1 MTDTA
6 SVLST
11 PRLTVSKQAVEGFLS
26 SVTQKAQAMKYRLAQ
41 KVDSVPVLKKAAGK
55 IKAFDENMTKKY
67 GKPYKRARNIILG
80 VGMAYAAA
88 KVGAV
93 GLTALCAVNA
103 ARTLAPMLSKA
114 EKERQEGTSS
124 GVLDYMARHKAEA
137 ALSLGGSAVAATAA
151 VAGISGSEI
160 ITGISRAAGA
170 GLAASAELSSI
181 AVTTSEAVR
190 GKASWKDVVGDVVAA
205 GMTAAAYYFGS
216 KERSDSST
224 PSNAEMSGTPSPDP
238 ATVPEAPAPDVR
250 TDPVPDV
257 PAHTPSPDPQPTAI
271 PVDRTDVPL
280 TPSPDPQPTDIPV
293 DRTDVP
299 LTPSPD
305 PQPTDIPVDRTDV
318 PEPAIVPDPA
328 VPAPDPDMDP
338 KNYEGHS
345 DVFVEKTYIQ
355 GDRTQSMSVSS
366 DIDGTSGNRFYQE
379 TSGLDGGKYVSSSQ
393 DGIDSSRYI
402 TPDGKEINVTEHAQT
417 AYKNVDRN
425 HDGIISDREA
435 ARAEKSLHSILTK
448 EYGKETA
455 STIMEARTHV
465 DSTVQVAS
473 EQFKKTAEPDAL
485 QAAARILN
493 GNGR

>member
-55 IKAFDENMTKKY
+55 IKAFDEDMTKKY

-257 PAHTPSPDPQPTAI
+257 PAHTPSPDPQPT
-271 PVDRTDVPL
+271 
-280 TPSPDPQPTDIPV
+280 DIPV

-455 STIMEARTHV
+455 STIIEARTHV

>member
-1 MTDTA
+1 
-6 SVLST
+6 
-11 PRLTVSKQAVEGFLS
+11 
-26 SVTQKAQAMKYRLAQ
+26 MKYRLAQ

-299 LTPSPD
+299 
-305 PQPTDIPVDRTDV
+305 
-318 PEPAIVPDPA
+318 EPAIVPDPA

>member
-6 SVLST
+6 STLSA
-11 PRLTVSKQAVEGFLS
+11 PRIPVSKQAVEGFLS
-26 SVTQKAQAMKYRLAQ
+26 SVTQKAQAMKYRMAQ
-41 KVDSVPVLKKAAGK
+41 KVDSVPALKKAAEK
-55 IKAFDENMTKKY
+55 IKTFDRNMTRKY
-67 GKPYKRARNIILG
+67 GKPYKRARNLLLG

-103 ARTLAPMLSKA
+103 ARTLAPLLSKA
-114 EKERQEGTSS
+114 EKERQSGKSS
-124 GVLDYMARHKAEA
+124 GVLDYMSRHKAEA
-137 ALSLGGSAVAATAA
+137 VFSLGGAAVAATAA

-160 ITGISRAAGA
+160 ITGASRAAGA

-181 AVTTSEAVR
+181 AVTTSEAVK
-190 GKASWKDVVGDVVAA
+190 GKASWKDVMADVVAA
-205 GMTAAAYYFGS
+205 GMTAASYYFGS
-216 KERSDSST
+216 KERSDSANS
-224 PSNAEMSGTPSPDP
+224 SNAEMSDTPSAAPENVP
-238 ATVPEAPAPDVR
+238 ASPAPAPADIPEAAAPETPVPPVTPEPAAPVIPTEPAAPVIPTEPIQDVPAPAPD
-250 TDPVPDV
+250 
-257 PAHTPSPDPQPTAI
+257 PSP
-271 PVDRTDVPL
+271 
-280 TPSPDPQPTDIPV
+280 S
-293 DRTDVP
+293 
-299 LTPSPD
+299 
-305 PQPTDIPVDRTDV
+305 DIPVDRTDV
-318 PEPAIVPDPA
+318 PEPA

-338 KNYEGHS
+338 KNYEGNS
-345 DVFVEKTYIQ
+345 DVYVEKTYIQ

-366 DIDGTSGNRFYQE
+366 EIDGTAGNRFYQE
-379 TSGLDGGKYVSSSQ
+379 TTGLDGGKYVSSSQ

-402 TPDGKEINVTEHAQT
+402 TPDGKEINLSAHEQT
-417 AYKNVDRN
+417 AYQNVDRN

-473 EQFKKTAEPDAL
+473 EHFRKAADPDAL
-485 QAAARILN
+485 QSAAKILA

>member
-299 LTPSPD
+299 
-305 PQPTDIPVDRTDV
+305 
-318 PEPAIVPDPA
+318 EPAIVPDPA

>member
-55 IKAFDENMTKKY
+55 IKAFDEDMTKKY

-257 PAHTPSPDPQPTAI
+257 PAH
-271 PVDRTDVPL
+271 

>member
-1 MTDTA
+1 
-6 SVLST
+6 
-11 PRLTVSKQAVEGFLS
+11 
-26 SVTQKAQAMKYRLAQ
+26 
-41 KVDSVPVLKKAAGK
+41 
-55 IKAFDENMTKKY
+55 
-67 GKPYKRARNIILG
+67 
-80 VGMAYAAA
+80 
-88 KVGAV
+88 
-93 GLTALCAVNA
+93 
-103 ARTLAPMLSKA
+103 
-114 EKERQEGTSS
+114 
-124 GVLDYMARHKAEA
+124 
-137 ALSLGGSAVAATAA
+137 
-151 VAGISGSEI
+151 
-160 ITGISRAAGA
+160 
-170 GLAASAELSSI
+170 
-181 AVTTSEAVR
+181 
-190 GKASWKDVVGDVVAA
+190 
-205 GMTAAAYYFGS
+205 
-216 KERSDSST
+216 
-224 PSNAEMSGTPSPDP
+224 
-238 ATVPEAPAPDVR
+238 
-250 TDPVPDV
+250 
-257 PAHTPSPDPQPTAI
+257 
-271 PVDRTDVPL
+271 
-280 TPSPDPQPTDIPV
+280 
-293 DRTDVP
+293 
-299 LTPSPD
+299 
-305 PQPTDIPVDRTDV
+305 
-318 PEPAIVPDPA
+318 
-328 VPAPDPDMDP
+328 MDP